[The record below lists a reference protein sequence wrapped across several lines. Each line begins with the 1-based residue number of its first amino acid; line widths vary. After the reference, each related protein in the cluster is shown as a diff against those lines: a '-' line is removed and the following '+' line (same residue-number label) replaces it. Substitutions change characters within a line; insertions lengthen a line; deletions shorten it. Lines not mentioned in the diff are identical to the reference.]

1 MRKRLFA
8 VVLAVVLVSAAGSLL
23 LAANKG
29 AHHQGEVVGVD
40 KDARTITIRIKVEG
54 SDKKEIHVY
63 NVTARTVFLDK
74 DDSPTTFDAIKSGMK
89 VRVKTVHKEKQR
101 QILELE
107 IRPDKK

>member
-29 AHHQGEVVGVD
+29 AHHQ
-40 KDARTITIRIKVEG
+40 VEG

-74 DDSPTTFDAIKSGMK
+74 DDSPTIFDAIKSGMK